1 MDELKTQLGGKGKFQ
16 YKTMFFIGIIS
27 SFCAMRTYTYNF
39 VYAQPKIIIK
49 MGNQTLNNMTN
60 KQTCEIVNEIENNKN
75 NPNNYKWEFDKTF
88 YHSSIVT
95 DLNLI
100 CDKQYLIGL
109 PETIATATLILG
121 FFGGFL
127 GDKIG
132 RKKAILTSLICY
144 TTIIL
149 ISRIFF
155 LQIFEMSFNF
165 KYVIFALVQ
174 ILLSA
179 CSPWL
184 YGTTFVLLSESTNY
198 SHRTFFSNMNG
209 YFYIMGEYILLLVY
223 YLSRDWKVVYW
234 FIGAYGLLTIIST
247 FFVEESAE
255 WLLTIGNKKKALKIF
270 KKMSRLNGKPLENIE
285 ELVDDLQNKSP
296 NEHKSKLRETIK
308 QIKEILSNKNS
319 LVKTLIVS
327 YIWFS
332 LYLSYY
338 GTSLGISSFNFG
350 NPFVLFL
357 VSSSSE
363 LIACSS
369 ARIVDFIGR
378 KKTMLL
384 FFTIAT
390 SMYFSI
396 VVILWTTINKK
407 MSDYSLESILLLVFF
422 IFGKWSVSV
431 LIQTAYIYSSEVY
444 SANIRNTAVLFTS
457 TIGSIGSNIFP
468 YVNLLA
474 NVVWKPLPYIVYGIS
489 TLLSVIFVLFLPE
502 THQKMSSNIKLE
514 KFDSF

>member
-1 MDELKTQLGGKGKFQ
+1 MDDLKIKVGGKGKFQ
-16 YKTMFFIGIIS
+16 YKTVFLIGIIS
-27 SFCAMRTYTYNF
+27 SFCAMRRYSYNF

-49 MGNQTLNNMTN
+49 IENQTVSFLSN
-60 KQTCEIVNEIENNKN
+60 KQKCEIINRIQNYSNNS
-75 NPNNYKWEFDKTF
+75 KWEFDKTF

-109 PETIATATLILG
+109 PETISTVTLILG
-121 FFGGFL
+121 FLGGFL

-132 RKKAILTSLICY
+132 RKKAILISLISY

-155 LQIFEMSFNF
+155 MHIFQMNFYF
-165 KYVIFALVQ
+165 KYIIFALVQ
-174 ILLSA
+174 ILVSA
-179 CSPWL
+179 CLSWL
-184 YGTTFVLLSESTNY
+184 YVTNFVLLSESTNNSY
-198 SHRTFFSNMNG
+198 RTLFSNING
-209 YFYIMGEYILLLVY
+209 YFYILGEFIILLVY
-223 YLSRDWKVVYW
+223 YFSRDWKVLYW
-234 FIGAYGLLTIIST
+234 FLGAYAFLTVIST
-247 FFVEESAE
+247 FFLDESAE
-255 WLLTIGNKKKALKIF
+255 WLLSIGNKQKALKIF
-270 KKMSRLNGKPLENIE
+270 RKMSRLNGKPLQNIE
-285 ELVDDLQNKSP
+285 ELVENLQNKDGI
-296 NEHKSKLRETIK
+296 NNNSKFRTTIQ

-319 LVKTLIVS
+319 LIKTLIVS

-332 LYLSYY
+332 IFLSYY

-357 VSSSSE
+357 VSSCSE
-363 LIACSS
+363 LIACSTT
-369 ARIVDFIGR
+369 RIVDFIGR

-390 SMYFSI
+390 VMYFSI
-396 VVILWTTINKK
+396 VVILWTTIDKK
-407 MSDYSLESILLLVFF
+407 ISDYSLEAILLLVFF

-431 LIQTAYIYSSEVY
+431 LGQTTYIYSSEVY

-457 TIGSIGSNIFP
+457 TVGSIGSNIFP

-474 NVVWKPLPYIVYGIS
+474 NVVWKPLPYIIFGIS
-489 TLLSVIFVLFLPE
+489 TLISVIFVLFLPE

-514 KFDSF
+514 NF